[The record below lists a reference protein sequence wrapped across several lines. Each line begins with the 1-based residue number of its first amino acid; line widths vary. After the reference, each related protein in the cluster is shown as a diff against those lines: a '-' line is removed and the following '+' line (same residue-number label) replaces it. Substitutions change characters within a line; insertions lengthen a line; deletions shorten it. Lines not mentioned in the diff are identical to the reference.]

1 MIDPPALFQFPNLKI
16 LGVFSLA
23 YKSDSLFRFLSICPP
38 VLEDLSFESHYSGC
52 FQSKAITLGV
62 FNHKT
67 SVATLKRLRITF
79 ECFKYD
85 NFDDKIEIN
94 APSLEY
100 FRFDGHFFFLQKLD
114 NLVEADVNIRK
125 FEVGVSV
132 LI

>member
-1 MIDPPALFQFPNLKI
+1 MCSVLLINPTLFLGSSLSARLFSKI
-16 LGVFSLA
+16 CHL
-23 YKSDSLFRFLSICPP
+23 
-38 VLEDLSFESHYSGC
+38 
-52 FQSKAITLGV
+52 KAITLGV